1 MPAAP
6 QPAPFSTER
15 RWKRYDIHVPVRL
28 IVHRALHTARVS
40 GRGTELN
47 QGGMCVFAGVELS
60 IAEQVELEFTAP
72 YCGDPLRIWCVVR
85 NRSGYYYGLEF
96 LAENAGEREQ
106 VVRFRDILRSS
117 VGA

>member
-1 MPAAP
+1 MNAVP
-6 QPAPFSTER
+6 QPQPFAAER

-28 IVHRALHTARVS
+28 IVHHALHTSRIS

-47 QGGMCVFAGVELS
+47 QGGMCIFAGAELS
-60 IAEQVELEFTAP
+60 LGEQVELEFTAP

-106 VVRFRDILRSS
+106 VTRFREILRSS